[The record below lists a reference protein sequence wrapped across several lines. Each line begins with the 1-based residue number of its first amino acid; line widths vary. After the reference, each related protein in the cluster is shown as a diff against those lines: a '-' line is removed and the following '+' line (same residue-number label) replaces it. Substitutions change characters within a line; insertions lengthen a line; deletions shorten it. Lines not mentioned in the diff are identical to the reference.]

1 MIDLK
6 KHTSIALGYFFLVGL
21 LGLFLRLFFVTSVP
35 ANYRYFVHAHSH
47 IALLGWV
54 YVGLTTL
61 IYKLY
66 FSDTKKAPIY
76 RRIFWFTQI
85 TLLGMLA
92 TFPFQGY
99 ALFSI
104 IFSTLFLV
112 ASYFFAWFVFKNIP
126 EHFKKNWSF
135 KCIKAALWYMIFSSI
150 GPWALGGIMSTLG
163 STSIW
168 YKLAIYFY
176 LHFQYNGWF
185 ILTLIGVL
193 FYFLEKHDLMPENNL
208 LKRFYVLINSS
219 IILTFFLSVLW
230 TEPHFSYYLLAG
242 AGAVFQVWA
251 FFNLFRMLKERS
263 SRLQKVFSPFTG
275 FLLKL
280 AAVFLVVKILMQLI
294 SAIPYFADL
303 AFRYNDFVIGYL
315 HWVFLGVISIA
326 LFAFLKATGL
336 MRISR
341 FVFGIY
347 LTGFILSEILLFYR
361 GSSLWLRLPF
371 FEDHFI
377 TLLVVSSLLP
387 ISVGIILFR
396 TILTKK

>member
-6 KHTSIALGYFFLVGL
+6 KHTSIALGYFFLVGI
-21 LGLFLRLFFVTSVP
+21 LGIFLRLFFVTSVP
-35 ANYRYFVHAHSH
+35 ANYRYIVHAHSH

-54 YVGLTTL
+54 YIGLITL

-66 FSDTKKAPIY
+66 FTGTTKAPVY

-85 TLLGMLA
+85 TLLGMLV

-104 IFSTLFLV
+104 IFSTLFLI
-112 ASYFFAWFVFKNIP
+112 ASYFFAWFVLKNIP
-126 EHFKKNWSF
+126 KQFKKTWSY
-135 KCIKAALWYMIFSSI
+135 KCIVAALWYMILSSI

-185 ILTLIGVL
+185 ILALVGVL
-193 FYFLEKHDLMPENNL
+193 FYFLEKHDLMPENKV
-208 LKRFYVLINSS
+208 LKKFYLLINSS
-219 IILTFFLSVLW
+219 IILSFFLSVLW
-230 TEPHFSYYLLAG
+230 TEPHVGYYLLAG
-242 AGAVFQVWA
+242 AGAVLQVWA
-251 FFNLFRMLKERS
+251 FFLLFEVLKAQS
-263 SRLQKVFSPFTG
+263 PRLKTVFSPFTG

-280 AAVFLVVKILMQLI
+280 AAGFLAVKILMQLI
-294 SAIPYFADL
+294 SAVPYFADL

-341 FVFGIY
+341 PVFGIY

-371 FEDHFI
+371 FENHFI
-377 TLLVVSSLLP
+377 TLLLVSSLLP
-387 ISVGIILFR
+387 ISIGIILFR
-396 TILTKK
+396 NILTKK